1 MTQSISYKQALLI
14 KRTAWMNMQPRKP
27 QPQDERLV
35 PIAVRMLTYVACLN
49 YAMLDLETE
58 LSNAG
63 LLRQNIKRSFYIAY
77 EHVQKVH
84 QEAYMMLRKINNK
97 ATREYNDH
105 MEWAWRKIE
114 NAVLLD
120 APERG
125 YNIVVALVRL
135 IEKANIELSGRYDF
149 APSRVLYRITSLLSC
164 AGIED
169 RQIDRIIEIVI
180 TDKSKN

>member
-1 MTQSISYKQALLI
+1 MTIPYQQALLI

-27 QPQDERLV
+27 RPEDERLV
-35 PIAVRMLTYVACLN
+35 PIAIRMLTYVACLN

-63 LLRQNIKRSFYIAY
+63 LLRQNIKRSFRIAQ
-77 EHVQKVH
+77 ERVQHVH
-84 QEAYMMLRKINNK
+84 QEAYMMLQKVNDK
-97 ATREYNDH
+97 ATREYNDQLD
-105 MEWAWRKIE
+105 WAWSCID

-120 APERG
+120 VPERA
-125 YNIVVALVRL
+125 YNIIVALIRL

-149 APSRVLYRITSLLSC
+149 APSRVLYCIPSLLSC

-169 RQIDRIIEIVI
+169 RHIDRIIEIVI
-180 TDKSKN
+180 TDKSKKQ